1 MCLFLFPVCFYSEC
15 VSFSSP
21 CVSIPNVSLSVPSVF
36 LSPLSWIS
44 FENDDDFNV
53 EKNNGARFCADPTTM
68 CEKRVMLC

>member
-1 MCLFLFPVCFYSEC
+1 MCLFLFPVCFYFEC
-15 VSFSSP
+15 VS
-21 CVSIPNVSLSVPSVF
+21 VPNVFLSVPSVF